1 MHKVDGE
8 TGRFPVCNVQSVS
21 LVKATLK
28 ARESKRLFVF
38 CILLHPIN
46 FMKKILTTR
55 GTCTHALGMFFILDC
70 VVLKYCME

>member
-1 MHKVDGE
+1 MSISVHRVDGE

-38 CILLHPIN
+38 CILLHPADQLYEENSNNAGHMYSCIGN
-46 FMKKILTTR
+46 VF
-55 GTCTHALGMFFILDC
+55 
-70 VVLKYCME
+70 YS